1 MSDSIPE
8 VEAGRGVSRKW
19 LDYESVTGR
28 GSWIISYADMMTIIL
43 TFFILLLSISTIK
56 QTRFEVLVDALTGVK
71 VGNLQE
77 VKQKID
83 EVVEREALG
92 GQVSTSI
99 DEDGLTVEFS
109 NALLFQSGEAELTE
123 RADEVL
129 KPIAH
134 HLVQD
139 LEPGYGLIIEG
150 YTDDVP
156 IKTREFRS
164 NWELSTSRGINVMR
178 RLGAAGLDAR
188 RMSVQGFAD
197 TRPATELDLK
207 DDDATATLDGEELAK
222 VRALNR
228 RVIIRIDRLDP
239 DVITRVVRSPEF
251 VPVDESLVDV
261 FDEAVDA
268 GGKNEAA
275 GGNRE

>member
-1 MSDSIPE
+1 MKQTIPD
-8 VEAGRGVSRKW
+8 VEAGSGVSRKW
-19 LDYESVTGR
+19 LEYESVTNR

-109 NALLFQSGEAELTE
+109 NALLFESGEAKLTD

-129 KPIAH
+129 EPIAH
-134 HLVQD
+134 HLVED

-156 IKTREFRS
+156 ISNREFRS

-178 RLGAAGLDAR
+178 RLGSAGLDAR
-188 RMSVQGFAD
+188 RMSVQGYAD
-197 TRPATELDLK
+197 TRPATEVDLNDSVEIEK
-207 DDDATATLDGEELAK
+207 LDDAELAE

-239 DVITRVVRSPEF
+239 DVIERVVTSPEV
-251 VPVDESLVDV
+251 VPVDPSTTPSGDSQ
-261 FDEAVDA
+261 AP
-268 GGKNEAA
+268 

>member
-1 MSDSIPE
+1 MSESAPNQ
-8 VEAGRGVSRKW
+8 RGVQREW
-19 LDYESVTGR
+19 LGYVEQTRR
-28 GSWIISYADMMTIIL
+28 GSWIISYADLMTIIL

-83 EVVEREALG
+83 EVVEREQLG
-92 GQVSTSI
+92 GQVATSI

-109 NALLFQSGEAELTE
+109 NALLFQSGDADLTE

-129 KPIAH
+129 EPIAG
-134 HLVQD
+134 HLVSD
-139 LEPGYGLIIEG
+139 LETGYGLIIEG

-156 IKTREFRS
+156 ISNRDFRS

-188 RMSVQGFAD
+188 RMSVQGYAD
-197 TRPATELDLK
+197 TRPATEVDLN
-207 DDDATATLDGEELAK
+207 DAQQTAKLEPEQLQE

-228 RVIIRIDRLDP
+228 RVIIRIDKLDP
-239 DVITRVVRSPEF
+239 DVIARIVRSPDF
-251 VPVDESLVDV
+251 VAVDESL
-261 FDEAVDA
+261 EQDA
-268 GGKNEAA
+268 RGKP
-275 GGNRE
+275 

>member
-1 MSDSIPE
+1 MSSLPE
-8 VEAGRGVSRKW
+8 SGERRGVTREW
-19 LDYESVTGR
+19 LTYESVTSR

-109 NALLFQSGEAELTE
+109 NALLFESGSADLTD

-129 KPIAH
+129 EPIAG
-134 HLVQD
+134 HLVAD
-139 LEPGYGLIIEG
+139 LETGYGLIIEG

-156 IKTREFRS
+156 ISNREYRS

-178 RLGAAGLDAR
+178 RLNSAGLDAR

-197 TRPATELDLK
+197 TRPATEVDLN
-207 DDDATATLDGEELAK
+207 DASQVAKLGEDELTD

-239 DVITRVVRSPEF
+239 DVIERIVRAPDL
-251 VPVDESLVDV
+251 VTVDELD
-261 FDEAVDA
+261 DA
-268 GGKNEAA
+268 ER
-275 GGNRE
+275 GN